1 VPSPTAEQP
10 EQIREL
16 FNRIA
21 PHYDHLNQKLSL
33 GLHQVWKQMTV
44 RWAHVPLGGQALDL
58 CCGSGD
64 LALLLARRVGRQ
76 GHVIGL
82 DFSPAM
88 LSIAGA
94 RSRRVLPGY
103 SLEWVLGD
111 ALALPFADH
120 SFDGI
125 TMGYGLRNV
134 TDIPQALRE
143 MKRVLKPGCRAAI
156 LDFHRPTGIP
166 LLEQFQRWYLNTQVV
181 SQAKA
186 LGLGEDYAYIDP
198 SLERFPCGEEQKQL
212 ALAVG
217 FEQVTFFP
225 LMWGMMGVLVIRNSF
240 QG

>member
-1 VPSPTAEQP
+1 MPSPTAEQP

-21 PHYDHLNQKLSL
+21 PHYDDLNQKLSL
-33 GLHQVWKQMTV
+33 GLHRVWKQMTV
-44 RWAHVPLGGQALDL
+44 RWANTPLGGQALDL

-64 LALLLARRVGRQ
+64 LALLLARRVGRR
-76 GHVIGL
+76 GHVVGL

-88 LSIAGA
+88 LSIAGS

-120 SFDGI
+120 CFDGI

-134 TDIPQALRE
+134 TDIPRALRE
-143 MKRVLKPGCRAAI
+143 IKRVLKPGGRAAI

-181 SQAKA
+181 AQAKA

-198 SLERFPCGEEQKQL
+198 SLERFPSGEEQKQL
-212 ALAVG
+212 ALAAG

-225 LMWGMMGVLVIRNSF
+225 LMGGMMGVLVIEKST
-240 QG
+240 

>member
-1 VPSPTAEQP
+1 MPSPTVNQP

-16 FNRIA
+16 FNQIA
-21 PHYDHLNQKLSL
+21 PHYDHLNQKLSF

-44 RWAHVPLGGQALDL
+44 RWANVPRGGKALDL

-64 LALLLARRVGRQ
+64 LAVLLARRVGRQ
-76 GHVIGL
+76 GHVVGL

-88 LSIAGA
+88 LSIAGS
-94 RSRRVLPGY
+94 RSQRLLPGY

-111 ALALPFADH
+111 ALALPFPDH
-120 SFDGI
+120 CFDGI

-156 LDFHRPTGIP
+156 LDFHRPRGLP
-166 LLEQFQRWYLNTQVV
+166 FLEQFQRWYLSTQVV
-181 SQAKA
+181 GQAQA
-186 LGLGEDYAYIDP
+186 LGLGEHYAYIEP
-198 SLERFPCGEEQKQL
+198 SLEHFPDGEEQKQL
-212 ALAVG
+212 ALAAG

-225 LMWGMMGVLVIRNSF
+225 LLGGMMGVLVV
-240 QG
+240 QKPA

>member
-1 VPSPTAEQP
+1 MPSPTAEQP

-21 PHYDHLNQKLSL
+21 PHYDDLNQKLSL
-33 GLHQVWKQMTV
+33 GLHRVWKQMTV
-44 RWAHVPLGGQALDL
+44 RWANVPRGGQALDL

-64 LALLLARRVGRQ
+64 LAVFLARRVGRQ

-88 LSIAGA
+88 LSIAGS
-94 RSRRVLPGY
+94 RSRRMLPGY

-120 SFDGI
+120 RFDGI

-143 MKRVLKPGCRAAI
+143 IKRVLKPGCRAAI

-181 SQAKA
+181 SQAQI
-186 LGLGEDYAYIDP
+186 LGLGPEYAYIDP
-198 SLERFPCGEEQKQL
+198 SLDRFPSGEAQRQM
-212 ALAVG
+212 ALRVG
-217 FEQVTFFP
+217 FARAKFYSLV
-225 LMWGMMGVLVIRNSF
+225 WGMMGVLVLEKSS
-240 QG
+240 

>member
-1 VPSPTAEQP
+1 MPSPTAEQP

-21 PHYDHLNQKLSL
+21 PHYDDLNQKLSL
-33 GLHQVWKQMTV
+33 GLHRVWKQMTV
-44 RWAHVPLGGQALDL
+44 RWANLPRGGRALDL

-88 LSIAGA
+88 LSIAA
-94 RSRRVLPGY
+94 SRSQRLLPRH

-134 TDIPQALRE
+134 TDIPQALGE
-143 MKRVLKPGCRAAI
+143 IKRVLKPGCRAAI

-166 LLEQFQRWYLNTQVV
+166 FLEQFQRWYLNTQVV
-181 SQAKA
+181 SQAKT

-198 SLERFPCGEEQKQL
+198 SLDRFPCGEEQKQL
-212 ALAVG
+212 ALAAG

-225 LMWGMMGVLVIRNSF
+225 LMGGMMGVLVVQKSS
-240 QG
+240 QS

>member
-1 VPSPTAEQP
+1 MPSPTAEQP

-21 PHYDHLNQKLSL
+21 PHYDDLNQKLSL

-44 RWAHVPLGGQALDL
+44 RWAHLPRGGRALDL

-64 LALLLARRVGRQ
+64 LALLLARRAGRQ

-88 LSIAGA
+88 LSMA
-94 RSRRVLPGY
+94 RSRSRRLLPKY

-111 ALALPFADH
+111 ALALPFADY

-134 TDIPQALRE
+134 IDIPRALGE

-156 LDFHRPTGIP
+156 LDFHRPTDP
-166 LLEQFQRWYLNTQVV
+166 LLEQFQRWYLQTQVV

-186 LGLGEDYAYIDP
+186 LGLAEDYAYIDP
-198 SLERFPCGEEQKQL
+198 SLDRFPCGAEQKQL
-212 ALAVG
+212 ALAAG
-217 FEQVTFFP
+217 FERVTFFP
-225 LMWGMMGVLVIRNSF
+225 LMGGMMGVLVM
-240 QG
+240 QK